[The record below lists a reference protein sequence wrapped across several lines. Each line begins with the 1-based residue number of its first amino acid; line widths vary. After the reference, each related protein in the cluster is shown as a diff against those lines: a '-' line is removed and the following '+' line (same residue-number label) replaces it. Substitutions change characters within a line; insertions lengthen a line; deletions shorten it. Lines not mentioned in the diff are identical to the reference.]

1 MLRLFITLTLLLSLT
16 QAREYLVSWNDGKS
30 KQEIMEFVQKTTDPK
45 SSDFIPIQDRITVF
59 DNDGTLWSEKPMYF
73 QLNFILDRV
82 KELAKNH
89 PEWQKKPLF
98 KAAIAGDMKKVLSFG
113 EHGLVELATA
123 THSGMSVPDF
133 QKEVR
138 HWLKDAKHPRF
149 KRPYSDLI
157 FQPMMELITYLE
169 ANDFKVYIV
178 SGGGIDFM
186 RAFIPALYELPA
198 EQIIGSSVAVE
209 YKDGKIIKLPK
220 INFIDDKETKPVAIN
235 YHIGKQPVAAFGN
248 SDGDL
253 AMMQYTD
260 ANRDNKTLQLYVHH
274 TDAKREWAYDRKSHV
289 GKLDKGLD
297 YALDNRWIVVDMEKD
312 WKVVYPFELSTK
324 KVK

>member
-1 MLRLFITLTLLLSLT
+1 MLRLLLTLSILLSMT
-16 QAREYLVSWNDGKS
+16 QAREYLVSWNDGKN
-30 KQEIMEFVQKTTDPK
+30 KQNIVEFVNKTTDPK
-45 SSDFIPIQDRITVF
+45 GSYYIPIKDRIAVF
-59 DNDGTLWSEKPMYF
+59 DNDGTLWSEQPMYF
-73 QLNFILDRV
+73 QLSFILDRV
-82 KELAKNH
+82 KEMAEDH

-98 KAAIAGDMKKVLSFG
+98 KAAIDGDMKKVLSFG

-133 QKEVR
+133 QEEVR
-138 HWLKDAKHPRF
+138 RWIKDAKHPRF
-149 KRPYSDLI
+149 NRPYSDLI
-157 FQPMMELITYLE
+157 YQPMMELITYLE

-253 AMMQYTD
+253 AMMQYTE
-260 ANRDNKTLQLYVHH
+260 ANRAETLQLYVHH
-274 TDAKREWAYDRKSHV
+274 TDAKREWAYDRDSHV
-289 GKLDKGLD
+289 GKFDKGLD
-297 YALDNRWIVVDMEKD
+297 YARDHRWTVVDMKKD
-312 WKVVYPFELSTK
+312 WKVIYPFELNPPK
-324 KVK
+324 NK

>member
-1 MLRLFITLTLLLSLT
+1 MLRLLITLTILLSLAE
-16 QAREYLVSWNDGKS
+16 AREYLVSWNDGKNR
-30 KQEIMEFVQKTTDPK
+30 QNIVEFVNKTTDPE
-45 SSDFIPIQDRITVF
+45 SSYYIPIKDRIAVF

-82 KELAKNH
+82 KKLADDH
-89 PEWQKKPLF
+89 PEWQKNPLF
-98 KAAIAGDMKKVLSFG
+98 KAAIDGDMKKVLSFG

-123 THSGMSVPDF
+123 THSGMSVPRF
-133 QKEVR
+133 QEEVR
-138 HWLKDAKHPRF
+138 RWLKDAKHPRF
-149 KRPYSDLI
+149 NRPYSDLI
-157 FQPMMELITYLE
+157 YQPMMELITYLQ

-209 YKDGKIIKLPK
+209 YRDGEIIKLPK

-253 AMMQYTD
+253 AMMQYTE
-260 ANRDNKTLQLYVHH
+260 ANRAETLQLYVHH
-274 TDAKREWAYDRKSHV
+274 TDAKREWAYDRDSHV
-289 GKLDKGLD
+289 GKFDKGLD
-297 YALDNRWIVVDMEKD
+297 YARDHRWTVVDMKKD
-312 WKVVYPFELSTK
+312 WKVIYPFELNPPK
-324 KVK
+324 NK